1 MQRRGNSGLIPI
13 AAALVALLL
22 SSALPQSTV
31 WAGSEVRPNSIPE
44 TDSSYVDSNGTAHV
58 TRVVPL
64 PTTISPQAR
73 AFLARPVPNLRAM
86 TLAERRAKTDVWQ
99 AERAAKF
106 QAMYPVRVA
115 RRDLGGVPVR
125 VVMPLS
131 IPRKNRGMVLMNLHG
146 GGFDSDSG
154 SLTETIPI
162 AYLSKV
168 KVVAVLYR
176 LLPEHPYPAQI
187 DDAVAV
193 YRQLLLSYKPSK
205 ICIYGTSAGAILT
218 PEVAVRLRQLR
229 LPFPGCLGV
238 FSGWGDFS
246 QPGDS
251 QAIFGLFGLNGPVGL
266 PNSGAGHNEGI
277 RIPGAPKDLKDP
289 ELSPL
294 YANLKGFPP
303 TLFITSERDM
313 LLSGTTI
320 LHRAFLRAG
329 VDARLV
335 VFEGLPHAFWNHP
348 GLPET
353 QEADEIMAGYFT
365 RQLHRP

>member
-1 MQRRGNSGLIPI
+1 MQHHSSLRFSRNAARFSVGFL
-13 AAALVALLL
+13 AAAMSV
-22 SSALPQSTV
+22 SASLAQSKVLPASVPQ
-31 WAGSEVRPNSIPE
+31 
-44 TDSSYVDSNGTAHV
+44 TDSSYVDSNGTAHI
-58 TRVVPL
+58 TRVVPV

-73 AFLARPVPNLRAM
+73 AFLARPVPDLRAM
-86 TLAERRAKTDVWQ
+86 TLAQRRAKTDVWQ

-106 QAMYPVRVA
+106 RAMYPVNIA
-115 RRDLGGVPVR
+115 RGVLGGVPVR
-125 VVMPLS
+125 VITPLAMPAQ
-131 IPRKNRGMVLMNLHG
+131 NRGLVLMNLHG

-162 AYLSKV
+162 ANLAKV

-187 DDAVAV
+187 DDAIAV
-193 YRQLLLSYKPSK
+193 YQQLLRTYAASK
-205 ICIYGTSAGAILT
+205 ICMYGTSAGAILT

-229 LPFPGCLGV
+229 LPLPGCLGV

-246 QPGDS
+246 QAGDS
-251 QAIFGLFGLNGPVGL
+251 QAIFGLFGLKGPVGL
-266 PNSGAGHNEGI
+266 PTSSTNPGGGI
-277 RIPGAPKDLKDP
+277 RIPGAPENLKDP
-289 ELSPL
+289 VLSPL

-303 TLFITSERDM
+303 ALFITSERDM

-353 QEADEIMAGYFT
+353 READEIMAGYFT
-365 RQLHRP
+365 RELHR